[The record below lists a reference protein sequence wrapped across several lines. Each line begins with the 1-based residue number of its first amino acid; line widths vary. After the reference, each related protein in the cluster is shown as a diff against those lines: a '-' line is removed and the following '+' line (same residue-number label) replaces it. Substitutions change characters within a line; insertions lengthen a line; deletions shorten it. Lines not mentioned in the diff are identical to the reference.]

1 MKKYDLIVIGGGAGG
16 LTAAAGGANFGAKVA
31 LIDKA
36 SFGGDC
42 LWTGCVPTK
51 SLIQSAK
58 IVQTAK
64 KASHL
69 FDLEVRGVPNFKAAR
84 DRLNESIATIQKH
97 DDDQRF
103 IDMGIDVYHGSATFK
118 NENEIKINGETTIK
132 GKRIVIATGSR
143 PMIPPIDG
151 IKETGYLTN
160 ETALQLDKQPES
172 LLVVGGGPIGLEFAQ
187 SFTRF
192 GTKVTVVE
200 MGATILGK
208 EDSDLVPYVI
218 DSLKSEGVQFITGAK
233 VVKTAL
239 TSAVK
244 EVTIEQNDQQ
254 FVLKFDEILLASGRV
269 PNSDKLELENTDI
282 KTNRGYITVNKK
294 LQTSVPHIYA
304 IGDVNGYYPFTHKAG
319 YEGKL
324 VVSNAVFGLKRNAD
338 YTNLPWVTYTDPE
351 LFHLGLTEEE
361 ARKSGK
367 KIKVYKTPLDDVDRF
382 VSDHETKG
390 LIKII
395 ADEKGVILGAHA
407 VGPGAGDFMQ
417 EVVFAKQFGHK
428 IGSISNVIHPYPTHV
443 GGVQRTADL
452 YWREKLAS
460 SSIMNVLKNY
470 VKWFR

>member
-1 MKKYDLIVIGGGAGG
+1 MKQYDLIVIGGGAGG

-31 LIDKA
+31 LINKG
-36 SFGGDC
+36 SLGGDC

-58 IVQTAK
+58 IIQTAK
-64 KASHL
+64 KASI
-69 FDLEVRGVPNFKAAR
+69 FDLEVNGLPNFKVAK
-84 DRLNESIATIQKH
+84 DRLNQSISTIQKH

-103 IDMGIDVYHGSATFK
+103 IDMGIDVYHGSASFK
-118 NENEIKINGETTIK
+118 NANEVNIEGQTSIR

-143 PMIPPIDG
+143 PMIPPIEG
-151 IKETGYLTN
+151 IKETGFLTN
-160 ETALQLDKQPES
+160 ETAIQLDKQPKS

-192 GTKVTVVE
+192 GTKVTIVE
-200 MGATILGK
+200 MGISILGK

-218 DSLKSEGVQFITGAK
+218 KSLEKEGVQFITGAK
-233 VVKTAL
+233 VLKTEK
-239 TSAVK
+239 TDFGK
-244 EVTIEQNDQQ
+244 QVTIEHNNQKKILQ
-254 FVLKFDEILLASGRV
+254 FDEVLLASGRV
-269 PNSDKLELENTDI
+269 PNSDKLELENAAI
-282 KTNRGYITVNKK
+282 NSNKGYVTVNQK
-294 LQTSVPHIYA
+294 LQTNVPHIYA

-324 VVSNAVFGLKRNAD
+324 VVSNAVFGLKRNVN
-338 YTNLPWVTYTDPE
+338 YSNLPWVTYTDPE

-361 ARKSGK
+361 ARKTGK
-367 KIKVYKTPLDDVDRF
+367 EIKVYKTTLDDVDRF

-395 ADEKGVILGAHA
+395 TDKKGVILGAHA

-417 EVVFAKQFGHK
+417 EVVFAKQYGHK

-460 SSIMNVLKNY
+460 SSITNILKKY

>member
-1 MKKYDLIVIGGGAGG
+1 MKQYDLIVIGGGAGG

-31 LIDKA
+31 LIDKG
-36 SFGGDC
+36 SLGGDC

-64 KASHL
+64 KANM
-69 FDLEVRGVPNFKAAR
+69 FDIEAKGVPNFKIAK
-84 DRLNESIATIQKH
+84 DRLNQSIATIQKH

-103 IDMGIDVYHGSATFK
+103 IDMGIDVYHGTASFK
-118 NENEIKINGETTIK
+118 NANEVNIDRQITIK

-143 PMIPPIDG
+143 PMIPPIEG
-151 IKETGYLTN
+151 IKEAGFLTN
-160 ETALQLDKQPES
+160 ETALQLDTQPKS

-192 GTKVTVVE
+192 GTKVTVIE
-200 MGATILGK
+200 MGTSILGK
-208 EDSDLVPYVI
+208 EDSELVPYVI
-218 DSLKSEGVQFITGAK
+218 ESLEKEGVQFITGAK
-233 VVKTAL
+233 VLKTER
-239 TSAVK
+239 TESGK
-244 EVTIEQNDQQ
+244 KVTIEQNNQKKTLQ
-254 FVLKFDEILLASGRV
+254 FEEILLASGRV
-269 PNSDKLELENTDI
+269 PNSDKLGLENAAI
-282 KTNRGYITVNKK
+282 NSNRGYITVNQK
-294 LQTSVPHIYA
+294 LQTNVPHIYA

-324 VVSNAVFGLKRNAD
+324 VVSNAVFGLRRNAN
-338 YTNLPWVTYTDPE
+338 YSNLPWVTYTDPE

-361 ARKSGK
+361 ARKTGK
-367 KIKVYKTPLDDVDRF
+367 EIKVYKTTLDDVDRF

-395 ADEKGVILGAHA
+395 TDKKGVILGAHA
-407 VGPGAGDFMQ
+407 VGPSAGDFMQ
-417 EVVFAKQFGHK
+417 EVVFAKQYGHK

-452 YWREKLAS
+452 YWREKLNS
-460 SSIMNVLKNY
+460 SSITNILKKY